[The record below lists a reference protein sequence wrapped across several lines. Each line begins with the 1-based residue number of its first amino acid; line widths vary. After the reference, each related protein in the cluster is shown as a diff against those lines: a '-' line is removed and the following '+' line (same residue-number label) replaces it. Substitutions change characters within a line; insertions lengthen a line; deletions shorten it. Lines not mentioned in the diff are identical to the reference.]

1 MEPLDETFRALG
13 LSPGASRIA
22 ANGRGHVPADPY
34 DAAVQRHRSLGLS
47 EAAARAAVRG
57 RDHATDEAAARA
69 LRAAH
74 RPVAQDGRSTP
85 ERRAARLRECRL
97 ELDAAVASGDRGRV
111 REATA
116 EARRLLEA
124 FGERSAPSGS
134 SPAARETATY
144 TRLREAGASP
154 AEAAREAAR
163 ERWGER

>member
-13 LSPGASRIA
+13 LSPGASRVA

-47 EAAARAAVRG
+47 EAAARA
-57 RDHATDEAAARA
+57 

-74 RPVAQDGRSTP
+74 RPAPERGGDGP
-85 ERRAARLRECRL
+85 ERRAARLREARL
-97 ELDAAVASGDRGRV
+97 EMDAAVASGDRGRV

-116 EARRLLEA
+116 AARRLLEA

-144 TRLREAGASP
+144 TRLRESGVSP

>member
-69 LRAAH
+69 LREAH
-74 RPVAQDGRSTP
+74 RPAEDGRSMP
-85 ERRAARLRECRL
+85 ERNAARLRECRL

-124 FGERSAPSGS
+124 FGERSAPSAS

-154 AEAAREAAR
+154 AEAAREASL
-163 ERWGER
+163 ERWGR